1 MFKKLSK
8 LPIKALVILIIVV
21 VLVIAI
27 GITMIVTACLS
38 DTNRL
43 KYHLLDND
51 TYEVTDVKDTFRGG
65 IFAKD
70 TITVPAEYRGK
81 KVTSIKTLNL
91 QKTQNV
97 IVSDGIEEIQL
108 SAFYKSSVVSV
119 QLPSSIKTIANN
131 AFTGCMSLKE
141 INLPDGLLSIGSAT
155 FKDCLELEQ
164 ITLPASVK
172 EISNNL
178 FNGCLKLK
186 SFNVP
191 AGITSIGDSAFA
203 GCEQLGQITIADTV
217 TKIGASAFEGCKAV
231 TSLALPSSLTS
242 VGANIVKGCDSLTLN
257 VNGNSKYLGNGTTS
271 HLVLIEASPA
281 DVAQGEFR
289 VSNDAI
295 VIADG
300 AFDSIKDDVQ
310 KIFIA
315 NVKSVGANTFKYTSI
330 NKTTSQLDYT
340 DLPVLQQITLD
351 DNNKEFVS
359 INGVLLNKD
368 ATEFLCIPLAT
379 TELTIPE
386 TVTTFDPYLLK
397 LSEYKLLE
405 RVIFDVTEG
414 WTVRGNSVP
423 ATDLAD
429 PAKALTLVTDTY
441 SKYVWKRG

>member
-1 MFKKLSK
+1 MSIKNKKFFLFFLDFLQNLAPTPAHENG
-8 LPIKALVILIIVV
+8 LPIAQQTVADISLTRTCTRAKIL
-21 VLVIAI
+21 
-27 GITMIVTACLS
+27 
-38 DTNRL
+38 
-43 KYHLLDND
+43 
-51 TYEVTDVKDTFRGG
+51 
-65 IFAKD
+65 
-70 TITVPAEYRGK
+70 
-81 KVTSIKTLNL
+81 
-91 QKTQNV
+91 
-97 IVSDGIEEIQL
+97 
-108 SAFYKSSVVSV
+108 
-119 QLPSSIKTIANN
+119 
-131 AFTGCMSLKE
+131 
-141 INLPDGLLSIGSAT
+141 
-155 FKDCLELEQ
+155 
-164 ITLPASVK
+164 
-172 EISNNL
+172 
-178 FNGCLKLK
+178 
-186 SFNVP
+186 
-191 AGITSIGDSAFA
+191 
-203 GCEQLGQITIADTV
+203 
-217 TKIGASAFEGCKAV
+217 
-231 TSLALPSSLTS
+231 LALPSSLTS
-242 VGANIVKGCDSLTLN
+242 VGANIVKGCDALTFN
-257 VNGNSKYLGNGTTS
+257 VDGNSKYLGNGTTS

-386 TVTTFDPYLLK
+386 TVTTFDPYVLK